1 MRPGEI
7 IISLFL
13 IGVGVMV
20 WISSLGFVP
29 ETSMASMN
37 RTLGAAF
44 YPRLVVGGMVFCSV
58 LLLLRALRAPGS
70 SQSAVVRRRWHA
82 VPLAAGVMLLQVL
95 TFEELGWIPSAWL
108 TLFLLMRMT
117 RVKFWKSVVIP
128 VGFIVFVYLF
138 FILLLRLQFPTE
150 FLPTLRG

>member
-1 MRPGEI
+1 MRQGEI

-13 IGVGVMV
+13 VGVGVTI
-20 WISSLGFVP
+20 WISSAGFVP

-44 YPRLVVGGMVFCSV
+44 YPRLIVSCIVFCSL
-58 LLLLRALRAPGS
+58 LLLLRALRARS
-70 SQSAVVRRRWHA
+70 SQAAIVWGRWYN
-82 VPLAAGVMLLQVL
+82 VPLAVGVMLFQVL
-95 TFEELGWIPSAWL
+95 TFEELSWIPSAWL

-117 RVKFWKSVVIP
+117 RVRLWKSLVIP
-128 VGFIVFVYLF
+128 VGFIIFVYLF